1 MFEFKI
7 RSVIKH
13 VVISVN
19 KELILDLNKLDNFVI
34 IFYVNYSNNNALI

>member
-1 MFEFKI
+1 M
-7 RSVIKH
+7 IKP

-34 IFYVNYSNNNALI
+34 IFYVNYSNNNTLIEA